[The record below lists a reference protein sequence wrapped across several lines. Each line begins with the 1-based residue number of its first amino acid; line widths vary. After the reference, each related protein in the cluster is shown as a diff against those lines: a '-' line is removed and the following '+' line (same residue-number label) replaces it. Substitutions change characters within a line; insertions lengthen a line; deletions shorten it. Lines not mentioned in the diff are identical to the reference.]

1 MSGSET
7 VQLAAIGR
15 LHELLGERGIDAWL
29 FGGWAVDFRAGRV
42 TRTHDDIDLA
52 VWRADFDR
60 VDVLLAEDGWVRNVQ
75 PGEDGYTAYRQGE
88 LNLDVAFLARDADGI
103 VYTPLIDGRGA
114 WAAGAFDGSEAVE
127 LLGVRARVVSIQ
139 SLLADKSEHRDD
151 ERAARKDRA
160 DAVVLGRIARS
171 E

>member
-1 MSGSET
+1 MSSPQTE
-7 VQLAAIGR
+7 QLAAIGR

-42 TRTHDDIDLA
+42 TRAHDDIDLA
-52 VWRADFDR
+52 VWGADFDR
-60 VDVLLAEDGWVRNVQ
+60 VDVLLGKEGWERNMQ

-103 VYTPLIDGRGA
+103 VYTPLTDGRGA
-114 WAAGAFDGSEAVE
+114 WAVGAFDESEAVE
-127 LLGVRARVVSIQ
+127 LLGVHARVVSIQ

-151 ERAARKDRA
+151 ETADRKDRA
-160 DAVVLGRIARS
+160 DVEVLGRIARS